1 MTEKINEKN
10 LIATLKE
17 YDLPIV
23 LYGMGNGADMIID
36 VLNENGLDF
45 ADVFASDGFV
55 RGQLFHEKKVLT
67 LSQVEE
73 KYEEF
78 VILMTFAVH
87 DDATIEFVKRLK
99 EKHPVFSPTVPVAG
113 SGLFTNEFVK
123 EHEEEF
129 EKAYSLL
136 ADEKSKETFLN
147 VLRFKISGNA
157 DYLFRSYCEKDE
169 VYSNILHL
177 SQNEEIVDLG
187 AYDGDTIRE
196 FLAFTKGKYKSIDA
210 FEPDEKNFK
219 KLLSKTEE
227 IENASFFNLGA
238 WDKKETLFFEKKAG
252 RNSRQ
257 SENGSFAVSFDS
269 VDNVISHSVSFLK
282 MDIEGAEMKALEGA
296 KKTIAIFKPKL
307 YVCAYHRNEDL
318 FALPLKINSLCNEY
332 KIYLRQHKY
341 IPAWE
346 TNLYAV
352 LEK

>member
-10 LIATLKE
+10 LIQTLKE
-17 YDLPIV
+17 IDLPIV

-36 VLNENGLDF
+36 VLKQNNLDF
-45 ADVFASDGFV
+45 SDVFASDGFV
-55 RGQLFHEKKVLT
+55 RGQLFHQKKVLT
-67 LSQVEE
+67 LSQIEE
-73 KYEEF
+73 KYEKF

-87 DDATIEFVKRLK
+87 DDETIEFVKKLK

-136 ADEKSKETFLN
+136 ADEKSKETFLD

-157 DYLFRSYCEKDE
+157 DYLFRCYCEKDE
-169 VYSNILHL
+169 VYSDILDL
-177 SQNEEIVDLG
+177 DTNEKIVDLG

-196 FLAFTKGKYKSIDA
+196 FLAFTNGKYKSIDA

-219 KLLSKTEE
+219 KLLSKTGE
-227 IENASFFNLGA
+227 IENAAFYNIGA
-238 WDKKETLFFEKKAG
+238 WDKEETLFFEKKAG
-252 RNSRQ
+252 RNSKQ
-257 SENGSFAVSFDS
+257 SENGTFPVNFNS
-269 VDNVISHSVSFLK
+269 VDNVVSHHVSFLK

-296 KKTIAIFKPKL
+296 KKTIALCKPKL

-318 FALPLKINSLCNEY
+318 FSLPLKINSLCKEY

-352 LEK
+352 CEK